1 MFKMGFQLMFCIGIL
16 ILIYKKFKTIKKRIE
31 DYKYE
36 IKYNEYKREV
46 ELNYREYVSLSLAE
60 MQRYSSMN
68 GYKYLKI
75 HDYTFIKQYLLNV
88 MRTREYRVRLR
99 TE

>member
-1 MFKMGFQLMFCIGIL
+1 MV
-16 ILIYKKFKTIKKRIE
+16 YKKFKTIKKRLE
-31 DYKYE
+31 DYKYNYE
-36 IKYNEYKREV
+36 QEQYKREV
-46 ELNYREYVSLSLAE
+46 ELNYREYVSQYLVD
-60 MQRYSSMN
+60 MQRYASMN